1 MEEMLEKRSEGDID
15 WDRKM
20 GREEIADLGSLMD
33 ADIEVELDP
42 GFCLEMDSE
51 VTLAGQVSPGSQE
64 CSDSEEVDWCI
75 SKGHTDSLVV
85 VEDMKEGRAAEIEA
99 YYTSK
104 EIGETDENANIDM
117 EDQRSK
123 EEMVEE
129 VLDAFLGPREEIGV
143 HVRLTIEEVESY
155 YRFSC
160 RCNWLCG
167 KLYLFILHPLS
178 FLLLYYINSSLS
190 NGSHIFKGVSCN
202 H

>member
-99 YYTSK
+99 YYMSK

>member
-64 CSDSEEVDWCI
+64 CSDSEEVDWCVI
-75 SKGHTDSLVV
+75 KGHTDSLVV

-104 EIGETDENANIDM
+104 EIGETDENANMDM

-167 KLYLFILHPLS
+167 KLYLFILHPL
-178 FLLLYYINSSLS
+178 FLFYCCITLTA
-190 NGSHIFKGVSCN
+190 V
-202 H
+202 